1 MYGLQ
6 KMAVVL
12 LTRMREVSSMRMR
25 SAAGLVLLLAMT
37 ASCKS
42 TAPSTNP
49 PIQSG
54 SGSTVRIQGDAYSNG
69 DSAFSPLTL
78 NTTVGTTVIWTN
90 NDSVTHSVVSDTG
103 IFNAPTLA
111 ANGTFSF
118 TFTTAGS
125 YPYKC
130 TIHPQMTANVI
141 VR

>member
-1 MYGLQ
+1 
-6 KMAVVL
+6 
-12 LTRMREVSSMRMR
+12 MRMR
-25 SAAGLVLLLAMT
+25 SAAALVLLLAFT

-42 TAPSTNP
+42 NAPSTNP

-54 SGSTVRIQGDAYSNG
+54 SGSSIRIQGDAYQNG
-69 DSAFSPLTL
+69 DAAFSPLQL

-90 NDSVTHSVVSDTG
+90 ADSVTHASVSDSALWS
-103 IFNAPTLA
+103 APTIA
-111 ANGTFSF
+111 PNGTFSF

-130 TIHPQMTANVI
+130 TLHPQMTGTVI

>member
-1 MYGLQ
+1 
-6 KMAVVL
+6 
-12 LTRMREVSSMRMR
+12 MRIR
-25 SAAGLVLLLAMT
+25 SAAALVLLLAFT

-42 TAPSTNP
+42 NAPSTNP

-54 SGSTVRIQGDAYSNG
+54 SGSSIRMQGDAYQNG
-69 DSAFSPLTL
+69 DSSFSPLTL

-90 NDSVTHSVVSDTG
+90 ADSVTHSTVSDG
-103 IFNAPTLA
+103 GLWNAPTIA
-111 ANGTFSF
+111 PNGTFSF

-130 TIHPQMTANVI
+130 TIHPNMTANII